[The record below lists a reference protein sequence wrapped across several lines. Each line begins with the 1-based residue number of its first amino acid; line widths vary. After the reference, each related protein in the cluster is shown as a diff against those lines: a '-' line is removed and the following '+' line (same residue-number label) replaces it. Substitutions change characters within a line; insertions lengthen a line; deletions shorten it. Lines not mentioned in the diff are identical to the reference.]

1 MSGPK
6 PIRPPD
12 VTGGRVQRL
21 IEQLARRIQAHRLAS
36 AGATGRLT
44 ERSGDG
50 VGGLSVTPEA
60 PISVRIRES
69 GQRELLRQLVID
81 GGGRAASP
89 RRSNLNTLPAGRA
102 RGRR

>member
-1 MSGPK
+1 MPR
-6 PIRPPD
+6 PEQPRPPD
-12 VTGGRVQRL
+12 ATRARVQQL
-21 IEQLARRIQAHRLAS
+21 IEQLARRIQARRLAS
-36 AGATGRLT
+36 AGATGTLM

-60 PISVRIRES
+60 PVSVRIRES
-69 GQRELLRQLVID
+69 GQRDLLRQLVID

-89 RRSNLNTLPAGRA
+89 RRSNLDTRPAGRA